1 MLSGN
6 REEGSPEDPAAVIT
20 AEENGPVPRFYR
32 YHGRARRLIPR
43 TWGAVHG
50 WISIIFMIAT
60 FGPMFG
66 GWATSTRLVG
76 GWPITMGWIMA
87 WMILETVNLIAFYFT
102 TVRRRVAEQAS
113 ETRNEAAN
121 V

>member
-1 MLSGN
+1 MLSEN
-6 REEGSPEDPAAVIT
+6 RGKSSQDEPIATIPAGESDVA
-20 AEENGPVPRFYR
+20 PSFYR

-43 TWGAVHG
+43 TWGAIHG
-50 WISIIFMIAT
+50 WITIIFMIAT

-66 GWATSTRLVG
+66 GWATSTRLIG

-87 WMILETVNLIAFYFT
+87 WMILETLNLIGFYFT
-102 TVRRRVAEQAS
+102 TLRRRVAEDEP
-113 ETRNEAAN
+113 ETGKEAAN